1 MKYKLKHPYLAVGTL
16 VVDLGQQ
23 PVYPA
28 ISREEDG
35 VVFSRFLLQLDGD
48 RHQLVIPVH
57 VEEAEWSARVV
68 AVSQREPIHHFHVTE
83 VHTPSLV
90 VVVWVRWV
98 QACTVTRY
106 FRLHVPELRFP

>member
-1 MKYKLKHPYLAVGTL
+1 MYIHIIACYCYVPQTKYITTEPHLEVGAL
-16 VVDLGQQ
+16 IVDLGQQ
-23 PVYPA
+23 PVVPA

-57 VEEAEWSARVV
+57 VEEAEGNTREV
-68 AVSQREPIHHFHVTE
+68 ALPEREPFQYFHVTE

-90 VVVWVRWV
+90 V
-98 QACTVTRY
+98 
-106 FRLHVPELRFP
+106 